1 MSHALF
7 HNDLVLSN
15 RILYTPSAFA
25 RTSLNHLQE
34 IGELQAQKP
43 HISRREN
50 LSSFLCFMVISGSGK
65 LVYNGTACQL
75 SAGDM
80 VFIDCRIPYS
90 HESSDP
96 DLWQLKWVHFYGP
109 TVSEIYQKYM
119 ERGGQP
125 YFHPKNIR
133 KFEILWETMY
143 RTAGSDDHIRD
154 MRLNEQLTGLLTCL
168 MEESWHPDF
177 QQTHGKE
184 KDLME
189 IRSYLDEN
197 YTKKITLD
205 QLSERYFI
213 NKYYLTRIFREQF
226 GVSINNYIL
235 EKRITH
241 AKQLLRFTDQ
251 TVEEIGE
258 ACGMGALYYFSR
270 MFKKIEGVSP
280 SEYRKLW

>member
-1 MSHALF
+1 MIAMDFFNQIRLGSYQLALP
-7 HNDLVLSN
+7 VPG
-15 RILYTPSAFA
+15 ILKLCNY
-25 RTSLNHLQE
+25 LQNVGAKTY
-34 IGELQAQKP
+34 IFGL
-43 HISRREN
+43 
-50 LSSFLCFMVISGSGK
+50 
-65 LVYNGTACQL
+65 QL
-75 SAGDM
+75 ST
-80 VFIDCRIPYS
+80 F
-90 HESSDP
+90 
-96 DLWQLKWVHFYGP
+96 LFYN
-109 TVSEIYQKYM
+109 K
-119 ERGGQP
+119 
-125 YFHPKNIR
+125 H
-133 KFEILWETMY
+133 

-154 MRLNEQLTGLLTCL
+154 MRLNEQLTSLLTCL

-177 QQTHGKE
+177 QQTHGKK

-258 ACGMGALYYFSR
+258 ACGMGALYYYSR

>member
-7 HNDLVLSN
+7 YNDLVLSN
-15 RILYTPSAFA
+15 RIIYTPSTFA
-25 RTSLNHLQE
+25 RTSLIHLQE
-34 IGELQAQKP
+34 IGELQAQQP
-43 HISRREN
+43 HVSKREK
-50 LSSFLCFMVISGSGK
+50 LSSFLFFFVVSGSGK
-65 LVYNGTACQL
+65 LVYDGNDRQL

-90 HESSDP
+90 HESSLPDP
-96 DLWQLKWVHFYGP
+96 WKLKWVHFYGS
-109 TVSEIYQKYM
+109 TVSDIYQKYI

-125 YFHPKNIR
+125 YFHTKNIQ
-133 KFEILWETMY
+133 KFEILWETLY
-143 RTAGSDDHIRD
+143 RAAGSDDHIRD
-154 MRLNEQLTGLLTCL
+154 MRLNELLTSLLTCL
-168 MEESWHPDF
+168 MEESWCPHF
-177 QQTHGKE
+177 QQIHGKKE
-184 KDLME
+184 DLMV

-205 QLSERYFI
+205 QLSKRYFI
-213 NKYYLTRIFREQF
+213 NKYYLTRIFKEQY
-226 GVSINNYIL
+226 GITINNYIL

-241 AKQLLRFTDQ
+241 AKQLLRFTDRS
-251 TVEEIGE
+251 VEEIGE

>member
-1 MSHALF
+1 
-7 HNDLVLSN
+7 
-15 RILYTPSAFA
+15 
-25 RTSLNHLQE
+25 
-34 IGELQAQKP
+34 
-43 HISRREN
+43 
-50 LSSFLCFMVISGSGK
+50 
-65 LVYNGTACQL
+65 
-75 SAGDM
+75 
-80 VFIDCRIPYS
+80 
-90 HESSDP
+90 
-96 DLWQLKWVHFYGP
+96 
-109 TVSEIYQKYM
+109 
-119 ERGGQP
+119 
-125 YFHPKNIR
+125 
-133 KFEILWETMY
+133 
-143 RTAGSDDHIRD
+143 
-154 MRLNEQLTGLLTCL
+154 
-168 MEESWHPDF
+168 
-177 QQTHGKE
+177 
-184 KDLME
+184 ME